1 MAHQT
6 VGRLCVEPGAWAGYG
21 SVRMGDLPRWAS
33 RYQFTEELWR
43 GRNRL
48 VVDPGLERRLRDG
61 ALAPGAGAD
70 PAVATLVERLLPTG
84 RSPERIWMGL
94 ERGRRAA
101 EYAGRHG
108 GVVFGDILDAPEFA
122 ADEQWDVALCDLGGL
137 MAEVPRS
144 DEKSVDARLDAPVMA
159 LVELLSE
166 LAEEGRS
173 VVLSAPGRDRAGAR
187 GCTLDRFVEFIA
199 THFDGARVFAF
210 ADAPMVAAYDLGLGT
225 PDEDGDEGGDEDGD
239 EDDLVTDI
247 VSSRFR
253 PRTLEDDYDAEL
265 DEAEKTWSEPP
276 TSPDLFADADAQG
289 GDDFA
294 LDFDNSLGAAE
305 PLFFSFV
312 AVIGN
317 SAALGDG
324 VTYVEL
330 PSV

>member
-101 EYAGRHG
+101 EYARRHG
-108 GVVFGDILDAPEFA
+108 GVVVGDILDAPEFA
-122 ADEQWDVALCDLGGL
+122 
-137 MAEVPRS
+137 R
-144 DEKSVDARLDAPVMA
+144 
-159 LVELLSE
+159 VELLSE
-166 LAEEGRS
+166 RAEEGRS

-225 PDEDGDEGGDEDGD
+225 PDEDGDEGGDE
-239 EDDLVTDI
+239 
-247 VSSRFR
+247 
-253 PRTLEDDYDAEL
+253 
-265 DEAEKTWSEPP
+265 
-276 TSPDLFADADAQG
+276 
-289 GDDFA
+289 
-294 LDFDNSLGAAE
+294 
-305 PLFFSFV
+305 
-312 AVIGN
+312 
-317 SAALGDG
+317 
-324 VTYVEL
+324 
-330 PSV
+330 